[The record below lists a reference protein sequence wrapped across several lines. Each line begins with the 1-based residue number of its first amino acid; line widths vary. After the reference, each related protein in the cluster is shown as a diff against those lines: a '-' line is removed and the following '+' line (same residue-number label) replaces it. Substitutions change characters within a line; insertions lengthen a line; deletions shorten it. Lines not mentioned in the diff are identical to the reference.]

1 MSSSSW
7 RSCPRPSSPCR
18 RRRNLGEV
26 EPQVLEALAIA
37 SAAQLDPD
45 RPQDPYKLATQ
56 FGGKW
61 PEVPGDP
68 SGSSFGP
75 GAHRLSSSR

>member
-1 MSSSSW
+1 
-7 RSCPRPSSPCR
+7 
-18 RRRNLGEV
+18 
-26 EPQVLEALAIA
+26 VLEALAIA